1 MNLQIGQDRPKVGVG
16 LLLIKDDS
24 LVLFGKR
31 KNAHGDGEYAGIG
44 GHMEGLETFAE
55 TIMRELREE
64 VGDEIQITEP
74 KFLCLSNIRKYAPKH
89 YIDIGMIAHW
99 VSGDP
104 KVMEP
109 DKIESWEWYPLDTAP
124 SPLFESPA
132 NYLQAYKA
140 GQTFF
145 E

>member
-1 MNLQIGQDRPKVGVG
+1 M
-16 LLLIKDDS
+16 LL
-24 LVLFGKR
+24 GKR
-31 KNAHGDGEYAGIG
+31 KNAHGDGEYAGVG

-64 VGDEIQITEP
+64 IGDSIEISDLQ
-74 KFLCLSNIRKYAPKH
+74 FLCLSNIRSYAPKH

-104 KVMEP
+104 KIMEE
-109 DKIESWEWYPLDTAP
+109 DKIESWDWYPFDALPT
-124 SPLFESPA
+124 PLFESPG
-132 NYLQAYKA
+132 NYIQAYKTD
-140 GQTFF
+140 QTFF